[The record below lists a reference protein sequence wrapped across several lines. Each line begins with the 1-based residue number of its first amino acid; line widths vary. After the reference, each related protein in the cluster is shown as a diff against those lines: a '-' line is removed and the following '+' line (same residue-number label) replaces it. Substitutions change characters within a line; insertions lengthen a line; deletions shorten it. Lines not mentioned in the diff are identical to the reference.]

1 MPILLHSLPHNI
13 NPKGTPHM
21 FSAHKSIS
29 EFASQESDVGWGIGF
44 AWDMDGEDASLLV
57 SIGPPGRVERTLRS
71 LKG

>member
-1 MPILLHSLPHNI
+1 
-13 NPKGTPHM
+13 M

-44 AWDMDGEDASLLV
+44 AWDMDGEGVYLLV
-57 SIGPPGRVERTLRS
+57 RIGSPGRVEKTLRS

>member
-1 MPILLHSLPHNI
+1 
-13 NPKGTPHM
+13 M

-44 AWDMDGEDASLLV
+44 AWDMDGEGAYLLV
-57 SIGPPGRVERTLRS
+57 RIGSPGRVEKTLRS